1 MKRIV
6 LFMMVASI
14 FIFNLFSERE
24 ILNSYDW
31 EYTGSGAGVVDG
43 SGGKERNFLIY
54 FNLADTDRNDLYCK
68 IGFSQIPFI
77 KGSDIKGYDGNNLQM
92 TWKDWGASETVTL
105 TASTYAYW
113 HVVVEGAHTLSLE
126 LTPSTDASVVCKYNQ
141 FTDETKGESKT
152 LNATAETKDTLVSF
166 TKIGRHYGSTLVE
179 IEATVN
185 TFNFTDDVLCT
196 MTLILETST

>member
-14 FIFNLFSERE
+14 FIFNLFSARTV
-24 ILNSYDW
+24 LNSYDW

-77 KGSDIKGYDGNNLQM
+77 F
-92 TWKDWGASETVTL
+92 
-105 TASTYAYW
+105 
-113 HVVVEGAHTLSLE
+113 LS
-126 LTPSTDASVVCKYNQ
+126 
-141 FTDETKGESKT
+141 
-152 LNATAETKDTLVSF
+152 
-166 TKIGRHYGSTLVE
+166 
-179 IEATVN
+179 
-185 TFNFTDDVLCT
+185 
-196 MTLILETST
+196 